1 MASWSLKTIKKYFLK
16 LFKAIKTMYKPPKGT
31 DIQNDR
37 KFREHLRSCS
47 PAYAVS
53 LAQINSYLKNTTTNQ
68 VNKKI
73 EIFT

>member
-1 MASWSLKTIKKYFLK
+1 
-16 LFKAIKTMYKPPKGT
+16 MYKPPKGT

-53 LAQINSYLKNTTTNQ
+53 LAQINSYLNNTTTNQ